1 MSSKEVKVK
10 QIETAYEYAEKVIAQ
25 NQQIIRLNPGNKDA
39 CVAAHGQIDLAK
51 KFKLLLSDNGEEIL
65 KIIHDME

>member
-25 NQQIIRLNPGNKDA
+25 NQQIIRLKPGNKDA
-39 CVAAHGQIDLAK
+39 CVAAHGQIDWLRNLNCSCLIMAK
-51 KFKLLLSDNGEEIL
+51 RC
-65 KIIHDME
+65 